1 MITKEYIKKLPLDV
15 NLKNRITIT
24 TSCNDCKYIDKVKNA
39 GEIFPN
45 EKIPFQLMHN
55 GIKVVLDGYHGR
67 GIREIILLL
76 KGHHEPQEEKVFYEI
91 LKHVKSNSVVLELGS
106 HWSYYSLWFNR
117 KVQGAINYLIEPD
130 PSNLEVG
137 KLNFKL
143 NNANGS
149 FHNAFISN
157 KSSEPYNFE
166 CESDN
171 IIRKIPAVSV
181 DDFLRNN
188 NIDFL
193 EMLLVDIKGDEL
205 KMLEGRVKSI
215 KEKKIRF
222 IFLSTHHHSISHDP
236 LIHDKCLDFLNKHNA
251 HIIVSHTISESFS
264 GDGLVVASFDINDTK
279 LEKIDISRNNSG
291 NYIFPHLSYDL
302 DKAFKRIDELISDN
316 NSKNITI
323 NEKKKEIEKIY
334 NEKNKEIEKI
344 YTSRSWRLIIILKK
358 ILSFITFNK
367 LYK

>member
-1 MITKEYIKKLPLDV
+1 MNTKEYIKKLPLDV

-24 TSCNDCKYIDKVKNA
+24 TSCDDCEYIEKVKNA

-45 EKIPFQLMHN
+45 EKIPYQSMHN
-55 GIKVVLDGYHGR
+55 GIKVILDGYHGR
-67 GIREIILLL
+67 GIREIIFLL
-76 KGHHEPQEEKVFYEI
+76 KGHHEPQEEKVFYEL
-91 LKHVKSNSVVLELGS
+91 LKHVRNNSKVLELGS
-106 HWSYYSLWFNR
+106 HWAYYSLWFN
-117 KVQGAINYLIEPD
+117 KEVQGAVNYLIEPD

-137 KLNFKL
+137 KLNFKI
-143 NNANGS
+143 NNAKGS
-149 FHNAFISN
+149 FLNAFISN
-157 KSSEPYNFE
+157 KSSEDLDFE

-171 IIRKIPAVSV
+171 IIRKIPAVNV
-181 DDFLRNN
+181 DDFLRKNK
-188 NIDFL
+188 IDFL
-193 EMLLVDIKGDEL
+193 EMLLVDIQGYEL
-205 KMLEGRVKSI
+205 KMLEGMVNSI
-215 KEKKIRF
+215 IEKRIRF

-264 GDGLVVASFDINDTK
+264 GDGLIVASFDFNDTK

-291 NYIFPHLSYDL
+291 NYIFKPLSYDL
-302 DKAFKRIDELISDN
+302 DKAFKRIDELVSKN
-316 NSKNITI
+316 NSK
-323 NEKKKEIEKIY
+323 KIII

-344 YTSRSWRLIIILKK
+344 YNSRSWRLIIILKK